1 MYRRQG
7 VLYHAVLI
15 SGPKKSCFQEAAAGK
30 DCYGEKL
37 TGSET
42 KEK

>member
-7 VLYHAVLI
+7 VLYRSVLI
-15 SGPKKSCFQEAAAGK
+15 AGPKKCSFQEAAAGK

-37 TGSET
+37 SGSET